1 MPLSPSASARFS
13 VNDTSRRPMDTPH
26 SAGLD
31 IATTAIFEGQVD
43 ISEPV
48 TLAKVVK
55 EYTGHTI
62 DYGELPEKE
71 RSAALA
77 GLVREVATEQDWLA
91 GWTCLSKAALDCG
104 LWARLIENVSTSVD
118 VYRRVELSDTARPV
132 VEDLL
137 VEVVSQPDP
146 HSLNQIG
153 PKSLGGHEWK
163 SDKMF
168 HAVKTTW
175 MSAGFGAVAPCTLFG
190 WAGALQEGGDA
201 E

>member
-1 MPLSPSASARFS
+1 MIEVSNELGNGSIAPHSANPSAAVCRLSPSASARFS

-31 IATTAIFEGQVD
+31 IATTAILEAQVD
-43 ISEPV
+43 ISDPV

-77 GLVREVATEQDWLA
+77 G
-91 GWTCLSKAALDCG
+91 WTCLSKAAPDCG
-104 LWARLIENVSTSVD
+104 LWARLIEDVSTSVD
-118 VYRRVELSDTARPV
+118 VYGRVELSDTARPV

-137 VEVVSQPDP
+137 VEVVS
-146 HSLNQIG
+146 
-153 PKSLGGHEWK
+153 
-163 SDKMF
+163 
-168 HAVKTTW
+168 
-175 MSAGFGAVAPCTLFG
+175 
-190 WAGALQEGGDA
+190 
-201 E
+201 